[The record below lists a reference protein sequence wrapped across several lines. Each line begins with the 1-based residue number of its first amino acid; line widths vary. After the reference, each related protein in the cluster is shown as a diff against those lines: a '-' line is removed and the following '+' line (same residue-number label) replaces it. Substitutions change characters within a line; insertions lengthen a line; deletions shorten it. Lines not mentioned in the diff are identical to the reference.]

1 MNPPAHPH
9 AWWLA
14 LLRAPGL
21 ATPALLSALERT
33 GGDAEAAWQVLRP
46 TDPPDW
52 TGVQRDLEWLQG
64 DNHHLLCFTDADY
77 PRALVQTANPPPML
91 FVAGNP
97 AVLNQPAL
105 AIVGSRNPTPVGR
118 ENAEAFAEHLAGC
131 GLAIVSGLAVGIDTA
146 AHRGALR
153 AGTTIAVLGHGPDEI
168 YPRDNRALA
177 KEIAAKGAV
186 ITEFPVGVP
195 PLPEHFPRRN
205 RIISGLS
212 AGTLVVE
219 AALRSGSLITARTAT
234 EQGREVFAIPGSIHN
249 PMAKGCHY
257 LIRQGVKLVESAEHV
272 LEELAPLLHMA
283 LDTSSTAP
291 PQGAEAVEEALDAE
305 YEQLLGCLEDTPV
318 PVDRLVARSGLT
330 PEIVSS
336 MLLIMELRGL
346 VRAAPGG
353 YARSPKGRGE

>member
-21 ATPALLSALERT
+21 AAPALLSALERN
-33 GGDAEAAWQVLRP
+33 GGDAEAAWRALRP
-46 TDPPDW
+46 DSPPDW
-52 TGVQRDLEWLQG
+52 IGVQRDLDWLDKDG
-64 DNHHLLCFTDADY
+64 HHLLRITDPGY
-77 PRALVQTANPPPML
+77 PRMLVQTANPPPML
-91 FVAGNP
+91 FVAGDP
-97 AVLNQPAL
+97 SILDQPTLAV
-105 AIVGSRNPTPVGR
+105 VGSRNPTAVGR
-118 ENAEAFAEHLAGC
+118 ENAEAFAAHLAGC
-131 GLAIVSGLAVGIDTA
+131 GLVIVSGLAVGIDTA

-153 AGTTIAVLGHGPDEI
+153 AGTTVAVLGHGPDDI

-177 KEIAAKGAV
+177 KEIAANGAV
-186 ITEFPVGVP
+186 VTEFPVGTP

-205 RIISGLS
+205 RIISGL
-212 AGTLVVE
+212 ATGTLVVE

-249 PMAKGCHY
+249 PMSKGCHH
-257 LIRQGVKLVESAEHV
+257 LIRQGAKLVESADHV
-272 LEELAPLLHMA
+272 LEELAPLLSIA
-283 LDTSSTAP
+283 RDTSA
-291 PQGAEAVEEALDAE
+291 AAVLTGTNDTEEALDE
-305 YEQLLGCLEDTPV
+305 DYEQLLECLEYTPV
-318 PVDRLVARSGLT
+318 TVDRLVARSGLT